1 MREELIEKEILRI
14 LKGRGCGAKLATLK
28 SETALRLDMP
38 LMPVREFT
46 DTLSRLEM
54 RGCVRKETTALGS
67 ELYSITALGSQTL
80 QEEGWM

>member
-1 MREELIEKEILRI
+1 MREEFIEKEILRI

-80 QEEGWM
+80 QKEGWM

>member
-1 MREELIEKEILRI
+1 MREEFIEKEILRI

-80 QEEGWM
+80 HEEGWM

>member
-67 ELYSITALGSQTL
+67 ELYSITSLGTQTL
-80 QEEGWM
+80 HEEGWM

>member
-1 MREELIEKEILRI
+1 MREEFIEKEILRI

-46 DTLSRLEM
+46 DTLSRLEIM
-54 RGCVRKETTALGS
+54 FGLIFNNRKPL
-67 ELYSITALGSQTL
+67 I
-80 QEEGWM
+80 

>member
-1 MREELIEKEILRI
+1 MREEFIEKEILRI

-54 RGCVRKETTALGS
+54 RRSEERRVGKEC
-67 ELYSITALGSQTL
+67 YS
-80 QEEGWM
+80 

>member
-1 MREELIEKEILRI
+1 MREEFIEKEILRI

>member
-1 MREELIEKEILRI
+1 MREEFIEKEILRI

-28 SETALRLDMP
+28 SETALRLDKP
-38 LMPVREFT
+38 LMPEREFT